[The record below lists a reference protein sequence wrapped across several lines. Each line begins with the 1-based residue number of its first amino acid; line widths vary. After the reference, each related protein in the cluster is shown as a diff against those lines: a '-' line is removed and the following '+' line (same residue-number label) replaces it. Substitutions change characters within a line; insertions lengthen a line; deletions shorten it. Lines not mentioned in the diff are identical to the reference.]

1 MKDAVFDD
9 FIDRLRSQSDIVS
22 VISEYVPLK
31 KRGKNYWGCCPFH
44 HEKTPSFSVT
54 PDKGFFYCFGCQT
67 GGNVFN
73 FLMKLENLTFMEAV
87 KKLAAKM
94 NVPVPEK
101 EKSEHER
108 QVEREMAGL
117 LKANATAS
125 DFFHSCLTKTSYGK
139 EAREYL
145 RGRGIDDETIA
156 TFRLGFAPKAWDKLT
171 VALTGRG
178 FTAETLAKA
187 GLAVARTGGDGVYDR
202 FRDRIMFPIADAR
215 GRVIGFGGRV
225 MDGSQPKY
233 LNTSETPVFNKRY
246 VLYGFDLAYQAIKQA
261 GRAIVVEGYMD
272 LIALHAGGIKNAV
285 ASLGT
290 SFTLEQARQLARN
303 ASEIYFAYDS
313 DAAGQNATLRALAT
327 VRALGLSVRVIAL
340 PDGKDP
346 DEFIRKHGADAFRT
360 LMDQAPALLA
370 YQVSQALQAH
380 DYSGA
385 SGKMGVLAQAI
396 PALAEAPD
404 LAEVNEH
411 IRMLS
416 QTLGIHEEDIRREI
430 RKVQQKDKAANRGQ
444 NSSNAFNLSQKL
456 APKTV
461 AAERQLI
468 RLMLEDGSIIPYVQA
483 ELNGE
488 DIQGGER
495 KTIINS
501 LFTAYNMGK
510 SPAADSLAISLPESA
525 ATELSNI
532 MVMEIQLSD
541 ISRVVD
547 DCIRIIRVARLEPL
561 IMVHSQRA
569 EEFLR
574 LGDESNYRQEL
585 AESQRIKD
593 EISKLHHS

>member
-1 MKDAVFDD
+1 MKDAVYDD
-9 FIDRLRSQSDIVS
+9 FIDKLRSQCDIVS

-73 FLMKLENLTFMEAV
+73 FLMKIENLTFMEAV
-87 KKLAAKM
+87 KALAAKM

-101 EKSEHER
+101 EKSERER
-108 QVEREMAGL
+108 QLEREMNSL
-117 LKANATAS
+117 LRANAMAG
-125 DFFHSCLTKTSYGK
+125 DFFHSCLTKTSYGQA
-139 EAREYL
+139 AREYL
-145 RGRGIDDETIA
+145 KTRGVTEETIA
-156 TFRLGFAPKAWDKLT
+156 TFRLGYAPKAWDKLT

-178 FTAETLAKA
+178 FTADMLAKA
-187 GLAVARTGGDGVYDR
+187 GLAVTRSGGEGVYDR
-202 FRDRIMFPIADAR
+202 FRDRLIFPIADVR
-215 GRVIGFGGRV
+215 GRVVGFGGRV

-233 LNTSETPVFNKRY
+233 LNTAETPIFNKRY

-272 LIALHAGGIKNAV
+272 LIALHASGIKNAV

-290 SFTLEQARQLARN
+290 SFTPEQARQLARC

-327 VRALGLSVRVIAL
+327 VRALGLAVRVVTL

-346 DEFIRKHGADAFRT
+346 DEFIRKHGADAFRA
-360 LMDQAPALLA
+360 LVDEAPPLLA
-370 YQVSQALQAH
+370 YQVSQALAAN
-380 DYSGA
+380 DYSDA
-385 SGKMGVLAQAI
+385 SGKMSVLAQAI
-396 PALAEAPD
+396 PALAEVPD

-411 IRMLS
+411 IRRLS

-430 RKVQQKDKAANRGQ
+430 RKTQQKDKNVSRGQ
-444 NSSNAFNLSQKL
+444 TSTAVGLAQRP

-468 RLMLEDGSIIPYVQA
+468 RLMLEDSSIIPYVLTQ
-483 ELNGE
+483 LDGE
-488 DIQGGER
+488 DIQDAAR

-510 SPAADSLAISLPESA
+510 SPAADSLAQTLPEA
-525 ATELSNI
+525 AAAELSNI
-532 MVMEIQLSD
+532 MVMEMQIND
-541 ISRVVD
+541 ISRAVD
-547 DCIRIIRVARLEPL
+547 DYIRIIRIARLEPL
-561 IMVHSQRA
+561 LRFHSLRA
-569 EEFLR
+569 EEYLR

-593 EISKLHHS
+593 EISKLHKA

>member
-1 MKDAVFDD
+1 MKDAGYDD
-9 FIDRLRSQSDIVS
+9 FIDKLRSQCDIVN

-87 KKLAAKM
+87 KALAAKM

-101 EKSEHER
+101 EKSERER
-108 QVEREMAGL
+108 QLEREMASL
-117 LKANATAS
+117 LRANAMAG
-125 DFFHSCLTKTSYGK
+125 DFFHSCLTNTNYGQA
-139 EAREYL
+139 AREYL
-145 RGRGIDDETIA
+145 TARGITAESIA

-178 FTAETLAKA
+178 FTADTLAKA
-187 GLAVARTGGDGVYDR
+187 GLVVARSGGDGVYDR
-202 FRDRIMFPIADAR
+202 FRDRIIFPIADAR
-215 GRVIGFGGRV
+215 GRVVGFGGRV

-233 LNTSETPVFNKRY
+233 LNTAETPIFNKRY

-272 LIALHAGGIKNAV
+272 LIALHASGIKNAV

-290 SFTLEQARQLARN
+290 AFTPEQARQLARHAN
-303 ASEIYFAYDS
+303 EIYFAYDS

-327 VRALGLSVRVIAL
+327 VRALGLAVRVVTL

-360 LMDQAPALLA
+360 LVDEAPALLA
-370 YQVSQALQAH
+370 YQISQALAAN

-385 SGKMGVLAQAI
+385 SGKMAVLAQAI

-404 LAEVNEH
+404 MAEVNEH

-430 RKVQQKDKAANRGQ
+430 RKTQQKDKNVNRGQ
-444 NSSNAFNLSQKL
+444 NSTAIGL
-456 APKTV
+456 AQRPALKTV

-468 RLMLEDGSIIPYVQA
+468 RLMLEDSSIVPYVQA
-483 ELNGE
+483 QLDGE

-510 SPAADSLAISLPESA
+510 SPAADSLALALPEA
-525 ATELSNI
+525 AAAELSNI
-532 MVMEIQLSD
+532 MVMEMQVND

-547 DCIRIIRVARLEPL
+547 DYIKIIRVARLEPL
-561 IMVHSQRA
+561 IMVHSLRA

-593 EISKLHHS
+593 EISKLHHA

>member
-1 MKDAVFDD
+1 MKDAGFDD
-9 FIDRLRSQSDIVS
+9 FIDKLRSQSDIVG

-87 KKLAAKM
+87 KKLAEKM

-108 QVEREMAGL
+108 QMEREMASL
-117 LKANATAS
+117 LKANATAG
-125 DFFHSCLTKTSYGK
+125 DFFHACLTKTNYGK
-139 EAREYL
+139 AAREYL
-145 RGRGIDDETIA
+145 KSRGVDEETIA
-156 TFRLGFAPKAWDKLT
+156 TFRLGYAPKSWDKLT
-171 VALTGRG
+171 AALAGRG

-187 GLAVARTGGDGVYDR
+187 GLAVAKTSGDGVYDR

-215 GRVIGFGGRV
+215 GRVVGFGGRV

-233 LNTSETPVFNKRY
+233 LNTAETPLFNKRH

-272 LIALHAGGIKNAV
+272 LIALHASGIKNAV

-290 SFTLEQARQLARN
+290 AFTPEQARQLARH
-303 ASEIYFAYDS
+303 AGEIYFAYDS

-327 VRALGLSVRVIAL
+327 VRSMGIAVQVVTV

-346 DEFIRKHGADAFRT
+346 DEYIRKHGADAFRA
-360 LMDQAPALLA
+360 LIDEAPALLA
-370 YQVSQALQAH
+370 YQVGQALAANDH
-380 DYSGA
+380 SGA
-385 SGKMGVLAQAI
+385 SGKMAVLAQAI

-411 IRMLS
+411 IRLLS
-416 QTLGIHEEDIRREI
+416 QTLGIHEEDIRREV
-430 RKVQQKDKAANRGQ
+430 RKTQQKDKNVSRGQ
-444 NSSNAFNLSQKL
+444 NSTVLGLSQQP

-468 RLMLEDGSIIPYVQA
+468 RLMLEDSSVIPYVQA
-483 ELNGE
+483 QMDGE
-488 DIQGGER
+488 DIEGGER

-510 SPAADSLAISLPESA
+510 SPAADALAVELPEA
-525 ATELSNI
+525 AAVELSNI

-541 ISRVVD
+541 ISRMVD
-547 DCIRIIRVARLEPL
+547 DYIRIIRIARLEPL
-561 IMVHSQRA
+561 IMHHSQRA

-593 EISKLHHS
+593 EISKLHRA

>member
-1 MKDAVFDD
+1 
-9 FIDRLRSQSDIVS
+9 
-22 VISEYVPLK
+22 
-31 KRGKNYWGCCPFH
+31 
-44 HEKTPSFSVT
+44 
-54 PDKGFFYCFGCQT
+54 
-67 GGNVFN
+67 
-73 FLMKLENLTFMEAV
+73 
-87 KKLAAKM
+87 
-94 NVPVPEK
+94 
-101 EKSEHER
+101 
-108 QVEREMAGL
+108 
-117 LKANATAS
+117 
-125 DFFHSCLTKTSYGK
+125 
-139 EAREYL
+139 
-145 RGRGIDDETIA
+145 
-156 TFRLGFAPKAWDKLT
+156 
-171 VALTGRG
+171 
-178 FTAETLAKA
+178 
-187 GLAVARTGGDGVYDR
+187 VARSGGDGVYDR

-215 GRVIGFGGRV
+215 GRVVGFGGRV

-233 LNTSETPVFNKRY
+233 LNTAETPLFNKRY

-272 LIALHAGGIKNAV
+272 LIALHASGIKNAV
-285 ASLGT
+285 ASLGP
-290 SFTLEQARQLARN
+290 SFPPEQARQRARH

-327 VRALGLSVRVIAL
+327 VRALGLAVRVVTM

-346 DEFIRKHGADAFRT
+346 DEFIRKHGADAFRA
-360 LMDQAPALLA
+360 LIDAAPALLA
-370 YQVSQALQAH
+370 YQISQALAVN

-385 SGKMGVLAQAI
+385 SGKMAVLAQAI

-430 RKVQQKDKAANRGQ
+430 RKTQQKDKNVNRGQ
-444 NSSNAFNLSQKL
+444 NSTTLSL
-456 APKTV
+456 AQQPATKTV

-468 RLMLEDGSIIPYVQA
+468 RLMLEDSSIIPYVQA
-483 ELNGE
+483 QLDGE

-510 SPAADSLAISLPESA
+510 SPAADSLALALPEAA

-532 MVMEIQLSD
+532 MVMEMQVSD
-541 ISRVVD
+541 VSRVVD
-547 DCIRIIRVARLEPL
+547 DFIRIIRVARLEPL
-561 IMVHSQRA
+561 IKLHSLRA

-593 EISKLHHS
+593 EISKLHRA

>member
-1 MKDAVFDD
+1 MKDASYDD
-9 FIDRLRSQSDIVS
+9 FIDKLRSQSDIVGI
-22 VISEYVPLK
+22 ISEYVPLK

-87 KKLAAKM
+87 KKLAEKM
-94 NVPVPEK
+94 NIPVPEK
-101 EKSEHER
+101 EKSEHDR

-117 LKANATAS
+117 LRANAMAG
-125 DFFHSCLTKTSYGK
+125 DFFHACLTKTNYGK
-139 EAREYL
+139 AAREYL
-145 RGRGIDDETIA
+145 ESRGIDGATIA
-156 TFRLGFAPKAWDKLT
+156 TFRLGYAPRAWDKLT
-171 VALTGRG
+171 AALTGRG

-187 GLAVARTGGDGVYDR
+187 GLAVAKSSGDGVYDR

-215 GRVIGFGGRV
+215 GRVVGFGGRV
-225 MDGSQPKY
+225 TDGSQPKY
-233 LNTSETPVFNKRY
+233 LNTAETPLFNKRH

-272 LIALHAGGIKNAV
+272 LIALHKSGITNAV

-290 SFTLEQARQLARN
+290 AFTPEQARQLARH
-303 ASEIYFAYDS
+303 AGEIYFAYDS

-327 VRALGLSVRVIAL
+327 VRSLGIAVRVVTV

-346 DEFIRKHGADAFRT
+346 DEYIRKHGADAFRT
-360 LMDQAPALLA
+360 LVDQAPALLA
-370 YQVSQALQAH
+370 YQVSQALAANDH
-380 DYSGA
+380 SGA
-385 SGKMGVLAQAI
+385 SGKMAVLAQAI

-411 IRMLS
+411 IRLLS
-416 QTLGIHEEDIRREI
+416 QTLGIHEEDIRREV
-430 RKVQQKDKAANRGQ
+430 RKTQQKDKNVNRGQ
-444 NSSNAFNLSQKL
+444 NSTMLGLSQRP
-456 APKTV
+456 APRSV

-468 RLMLEDGSIIPYVQA
+468 RLMLEDNAVIPYVQA
-483 ELNGE
+483 QLDGE

-510 SPAADSLAISLPESA
+510 SPAADGLALELPEAA

-541 ISRVVD
+541 ISRMVD
-547 DCIRIIRVARLEPL
+547 DYIRIIRIARLEPL
-561 IMVHSQRA
+561 IMHHSQRA

-574 LGDESNYRQEL
+574 LGDERNCRQEL

-593 EISKLHHS
+593 EISKMYRA

>member
-1 MKDAVFDD
+1 MRDAAYDD
-9 FIDRLRSQSDIVS
+9 FIDKLRSQSDIVS

-73 FLMKLENLTFMEAV
+73 FLMKVENLTFMEAV
-87 KKLAAKM
+87 KMLAAKM
-94 NVPVPEK
+94 NVPVPER
-101 EKSEHER
+101 EKSEHDRQRER
-108 QVEREMAGL
+108 KMASILRANAMAG
-117 LKANATAS
+117 
-125 DFFHSCLTKTSYGK
+125 DFFHSCLTKTNYGK
-139 EAREYL
+139 AAKEYL
-145 RGRGIDDETIA
+145 KGRGVTDETIA
-156 TFRLGFAPKAWDKLT
+156 TFRLGFAPNAWDRLT
-171 VALTGRG
+171 TALAGRG
-178 FTAETLAKA
+178 FTADTLAKA
-187 GLAVARTGGDGVYDR
+187 GLAVARSGGDGVYDR
-202 FRDRIMFPIADAR
+202 FRDRIMFPIHDLR
-215 GRVIGFGGRV
+215 GRVVGFGGRV

-233 LNTSETPVFNKRY
+233 LNTAETPIFNKRH

-261 GRAIVVEGYMD
+261 GKAIVVEGYMD
-272 LIALHAGGIKNAV
+272 LIALQAGGIKNAV

-290 SFTLEQARQLARN
+290 AFTAEQARQLARHV
-303 ASEIYFAYDS
+303 SEIYFAYDS

-327 VRALGLSVRVIAL
+327 VRALGLAVRVVTL

-346 DEFIRKHGADAFRT
+346 DEYIRKHGADAFRVQ
-360 LMDQAPALLA
+360 LDAAPALLD
-370 YQVSQALQAH
+370 YQVSQALKAN
-380 DYSGA
+380 DYSSA
-385 SGKMGVLAQAI
+385 SGKMAVLAQAI

-411 IRMLS
+411 IRILS
-416 QTLGIHEEDIRREI
+416 QTLDIHEEDIRREI
-430 RKVQQKDKAANRGQ
+430 HRTQQKDKNVSRGQ
-444 NSSNAFNLSQKL
+444 TSTILGLSQNL

-468 RLMLEDGSIIPYVQA
+468 RLMLEDSSIIPYVQA
-483 ELNGE
+483 ELTCE
-488 DIQGGER
+488 DIQGDER

-510 SPAADSLAISLPESA
+510 SPAADSLAIELPEAA

-541 ISRVVD
+541 ISRAVD
-547 DCIRIIRVARLEPL
+547 DYIRTIRVASLEPM
-561 IMVHSQRA
+561 IMFHSQRA

-593 EISKLHHS
+593 EISKLHHA

>member
-1 MKDAVFDD
+1 MKDAVYDD
-9 FIDRLRSQSDIVS
+9 FIDKLRSQCDIVS

-31 KRGKNYWGCCPFH
+31 KKGKNYWGCCPFH

-87 KKLAAKM
+87 KALAAKM

-101 EKSEHER
+101 EKSERER
-108 QVEREMAGL
+108 QLEREMASL
-117 LKANATAS
+117 LRANTMAG

-139 EAREYL
+139 AAREYL
-145 RGRGIDDETIA
+145 KARGVTDETIA
-156 TFRLGFAPKAWDKLT
+156 TFRLGFAPQAWDKLT
-171 VALTGRG
+171 VALAGRG
-178 FTAETLAKA
+178 FNADTLAKA
-187 GLAVARTGGDGVYDR
+187 GLAVARSGGGVYDR

-215 GRVIGFGGRV
+215 GRIVGFGGRV

-233 LNTSETPVFNKRY
+233 LNTAETPIFNKRY

-272 LIALHAGGIKNAV
+272 LIALHASGIKNAV

-290 SFTLEQARQLARN
+290 SFTPEQARQLARH

-327 VRALGLSVRVIAL
+327 VRALGLAVRVVTI

-346 DEFIRKHGADAFRT
+346 DEFIRKHGADAFRA
-360 LMDQAPALLA
+360 LIDAAPALLS
-370 YQVSQALQAH
+370 YQVSQALAAN

-385 SGKMGVLAQAI
+385 SGKMAVLAQAI

-411 IRMLS
+411 IRLLS

-430 RKVQQKDKAANRGQ
+430 RKTQQKDKNVSRGQ
-444 NSSNAFNLSQKL
+444 TSATLGLAQQP

-468 RLMLEDGSIIPYVQA
+468 RLMLEDSSIIPYVQA
-483 ELNGE
+483 QLDGE

-501 LFTAYNMGK
+501 LFSAYNMGK
-510 SPAADSLAISLPESA
+510 SPAADILAMTLPEA
-525 ATELSNI
+525 AAAELSNI
-532 MVMEIQLSD
+532 MVMEIQVSD
-541 ISRVVD
+541 VSRVVD
-547 DCIRIIRVARLEPL
+547 DYIRIIRIARLEAL
-561 IMVHSQRA
+561 IKLHSLRA

-593 EISKLHHS
+593 EISKLHNA

>member
-31 KRGKNYWGCCPFH
+31 KRGKNFWGCCPFH

-73 FLMKLENLTFMEAV
+73 FIMKLENLTFMEAV

-101 EKSEHER
+101 EKTEHER

-125 DFFHSCLTKTSYGK
+125 DFFHSCLTNTGYGK
-139 EAREYL
+139 AAREYL
-145 RGRGIDDETIA
+145 KARGIDDETITA
-156 TFRLGFAPKAWDKLT
+156 FRLGFAPKAWDKLT

-178 FTAETLAKA
+178 FAAETLAKA
-187 GLAVARTGGDGVYDR
+187 GLVVARTGGDGVYDR

-272 LIALHAGGIKNAV
+272 LIALHASGIKNAV

-290 SFTLEQARQLARN
+290 SFTAEQARQLARN
-303 ASEIYFAYDS
+303 AGEIYFAYDS

-327 VRALGLSVRVIAL
+327 VRALGLAVRVIVL

-346 DEFIRKHGADAFRT
+346 DEFIKKHGADAFRA

-370 YQVSQALQAH
+370 YQVSQALQAN
-380 DYSGA
+380 DYSDA

-416 QTLGIHEEDIRREI
+416 QTLGIHEDDIRREI

-444 NSSNAFNLSQKL
+444 NSNMFGLSQKL
-456 APKTV
+456 APKAV

-483 ELNGE
+483 ELNSE

-510 SPAADSLAISLPESA
+510 SPAANSLAISLPEAA

-532 MVMEIQLSD
+532 MVMEIQLND

-561 IMVHSQRA
+561 IMVHSLRA

>member
-1 MKDAVFDD
+1 MKDAGFDD
-9 FIDRLRSQSDIVS
+9 FIDKLRSQSDIVG

-87 KKLAAKM
+87 KKLAEKM
-94 NVPVPEK
+94 SIPVPEK
-101 EKSEHER
+101 EKSEHDR

-117 LKANATAS
+117 LRANAMAG
-125 DFFHSCLTKTSYGK
+125 DFFHACLTKTSYGK
-139 EAREYL
+139 AAREYL
-145 RGRGIDDETIA
+145 KSRDIDEETIA
-156 TFRLGFAPKAWDKLT
+156 TFRLGYAPKAWDKLT
-171 VALTGRG
+171 MALTGRG
-178 FTAETLAKA
+178 FTAEMLAKA
-187 GLAVARTGGDGVYDR
+187 GLAVAKSSGDGVYDR
-202 FRDRIMFPIADAR
+202 FRDRVMFPIADAR
-215 GRVIGFGGRV
+215 GRVVGFGGRV

-233 LNTSETPVFNKRY
+233 LNTAETPLFNKRH

-272 LIALHAGGIKNAV
+272 LIALHKSGIKNAV

-290 SFTLEQARQLARN
+290 AFTPEQARQLARH
-303 ASEIYFAYDS
+303 AEEIYFAYDS

-327 VRALGLSVRVIAL
+327 VRSLGIAVRVVTV

-346 DEFIRKHGADAFRT
+346 DEYIRKHGADAFRT
-360 LMDQAPALLA
+360 LMAEAPALLA
-370 YQVSQALQAH
+370 YQVGQALAAEH
-380 DYSGA
+380 SDA
-385 SGKMGVLAQAI
+385 SGKMAVLAQAI

-404 LAEVNEH
+404 LAEVNEY
-411 IRMLS
+411 IRLLS
-416 QTLGIHEEDIRREI
+416 QTLGIHEEDIRREV
-430 RKVQQKDKAANRGQ
+430 RKTQQKDKNVSRGQ
-444 NSSNAFNLSQKL
+444 TNTVFGLSQQPML
-456 APKTV
+456 KTV

-468 RLMLEDGSIIPYVQA
+468 RLMLEDSSVIPYVQA
-483 ELNGE
+483 QMDGE

-510 SPAADSLAISLPESA
+510 SPAADALAVELPEA
-525 ATELSNI
+525 AAVELSNI

-541 ISRVVD
+541 ISRMVD
-547 DCIRIIRVARLEPL
+547 DYIRIIRIARLEPL
-561 IMVHSQRA
+561 IMHHSLRA

-593 EISKLHHS
+593 EISKLHRA

>member
-1 MKDAVFDD
+1 MKDPAYDD
-9 FIDRLRSQSDIVS
+9 FIDKLRSQSDIVS

-31 KRGKNYWGCCPFH
+31 KKGKNYWGCCPFH

-101 EKSEHER
+101 EKSERER
-108 QVEREMAGL
+108 QLEREMAGL
-117 LKANATAS
+117 LRANATAG

-139 EAREYL
+139 AAREYL
-145 RGRGIDDETIA
+145 RNRGVSEETIA

-171 VALTGRG
+171 TALTGRG

-233 LNTSETPVFNKRY
+233 LNTAETPIFNKRY
-246 VLYGFDLAYQAIKQA
+246 ILYGFDLAYQAIKQA

-272 LIALHAGGIKNAV
+272 LIALHASGIKNAV

-290 SFTLEQARQLARN
+290 AFTPEQARQLARH
-303 ASEIYFAYDS
+303 AGEIYFAYDS

-327 VRALGLSVRVIAL
+327 VRALGLAVRVVTI

-346 DEFIRKHGADAFRT
+346 DEFIKKHGADAFRT
-360 LMDQAPALLA
+360 LMDEAPALLA
-370 YQVSQALQAH
+370 YQISQALAAN
-380 DYSGA
+380 DYSSA
-385 SGKMGVLAQAI
+385 SGKMAVLAQAI

-411 IRMLS
+411 IRLLS
-416 QTLGIHEEDIRREI
+416 QQLGIHEEDIRREI
-430 RKVQQKDKAANRGQ
+430 RKTQQKDKNVSRGQ
-444 NSSNAFNLSQKL
+444 NINNIGL
-456 APKTV
+456 AQRPGAKTV

-468 RLMLEDGSIIPYVQA
+468 RLMLEDSSIVPYVQA
-483 ELNGE
+483 ELDGE

-495 KTIINS
+495 KAIINS

-510 SPAADSLAISLPESA
+510 SPAADSLALSLPEAA

-532 MVMEIQLSD
+532 MVMEMQLND

-547 DCIRIIRVARLEPL
+547 DCIRIVRIARLEPL
-561 IMVHSQRA
+561 IMFHSQRA

-593 EISKLHHS
+593 EISKLHHA

>member
-1 MKDAVFDD
+1 MKDAGFDD
-9 FIDRLRSQSDIVS
+9 FIDKLRSQSDIVG

-87 KKLAAKM
+87 KKLAEKM

-108 QVEREMAGL
+108 QMEREMASL
-117 LKANATAS
+117 LKANATAG
-125 DFFHSCLTKTSYGK
+125 DFFHACLTKTNYGK
-139 EAREYL
+139 AAREYL
-145 RGRGIDDETIA
+145 KSRGVDEETIA
-156 TFRLGFAPKAWDKLT
+156 TFRLGYAPKSWDKLT
-171 VALTGRG
+171 AALAGRG

-187 GLAVARTGGDGVYDR
+187 GLAVAKTSGDGVYDR

-215 GRVIGFGGRV
+215 GRVVGFGGRV

-233 LNTSETPVFNKRY
+233 LNTAETPLFNKRH

-272 LIALHAGGIKNAV
+272 LIALHASGIKNAV

-290 SFTLEQARQLARN
+290 AFTPEQARQLARH
-303 ASEIYFAYDS
+303 AGEIYFAYDS

-327 VRALGLSVRVIAL
+327 VRSMGIAVQVVTV

-346 DEFIRKHGADAFRT
+346 DEYIRKHGADAFRA
-360 LMDQAPALLA
+360 LIDEAPALLA
-370 YQVSQALQAH
+370 YQVGQALAANDH
-380 DYSGA
+380 SGA
-385 SGKMGVLAQAI
+385 SGKMAVLAQAI

-411 IRMLS
+411 IRLLS
-416 QTLGIHEEDIRREI
+416 QTLGIHEEDIRREV
-430 RKVQQKDKAANRGQ
+430 RKTQQKDKNVSRGQ
-444 NSSNAFNLSQKL
+444 NSTVLGLSQQP

-468 RLMLEDGSIIPYVQA
+468 RLMLEDSSVIPYVQA
-483 ELNGE
+483 QMDGE
-488 DIQGGER
+488 DIEGGER

-510 SPAADSLAISLPESA
+510 SPAADSLAISLPEAA

-561 IMVHSQRA
+561 IMVHSLRA

-593 EISKLHHS
+593 EISKLHRA